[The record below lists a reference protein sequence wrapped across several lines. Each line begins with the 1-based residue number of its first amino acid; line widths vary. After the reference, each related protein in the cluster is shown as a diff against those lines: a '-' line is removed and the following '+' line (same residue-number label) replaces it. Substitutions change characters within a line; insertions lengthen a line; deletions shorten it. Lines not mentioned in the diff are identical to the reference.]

1 MKKTVEMCFYRPAIH
16 SYSLRNFGVAAALQQ
31 QINNLLLARTQPHW
45 SRLIH
50 GPPQLIHPYSIET
63 RVRAKLCGAS
73 MNYM

>member
-50 GPPQLIHPYSIET
+50 GPP
-63 RVRAKLCGAS
+63 
-73 MNYM
+73 N

>member
-16 SYSLRNFGVAAALQQ
+16 PYGLRNFGVAATLQE

-50 GPPQLIHPYSIET
+50 GPP
-63 RVRAKLCGAS
+63 
-73 MNYM
+73 N